1 MLLLWRIAAI
11 GTNRYLLLL
20 LPQRS
25 RRRRKH
31 PIVLWCLVDHVHIIR
46 TVYNRLVEDQLVYG
60 VIDGIERSS
69 DRDSSAVPSRR
80 DVPTFPMFSI
90 VQEARV
96 GGLEGSRG
104 LEPRG
109 SPPPGKREVGREVE
123 VFPKHPPALRKARSF
138 LLLFLL
144 ALGSELRRLM
154 RLMRGYVQTNQERLR
169 TPERRLDEPHN
180 FNLQSIA
187 NPRLQEKTRKS
198 TSRQEKMNPAST
210 LIVLS
215 TLAAVATG
223 KTIRGGAHHR
233 ELQRNRIIGGS
244 EAQEDR
250 YSFAV
255 SLQDRIG

>member
-1 MLLLWRIAAI
+1 MLNGIPLEGVVPQHVPLGRAPAIPSLKDGHTVGLLVAIISRYGVHQVSQSPSAHPGACCGANGVFVGRQDLLPKGWFVWRMLLLWRMVVI

-96 GGLEGSRG
+96 GGLEGSR
-104 LEPRG
+104 
-109 SPPPGKREVGREVE
+109 
-123 VFPKHPPALRKARSF
+123 ARSR
-138 LLLFLL
+138 LE
-144 ALGSELRRLM
+144 GSR
-154 RLMRGYVQTNQERLR
+154 
-169 TPERRLDEPHN
+169 EP
-180 FNLQSIA
+180 
-187 NPRLQEKTRKS
+187 
-198 TSRQEKMNPAST
+198 
-210 LIVLS
+210 
-215 TLAAVATG
+215 AAGQA
-223 KTIRGGAHHR
+223 
-233 ELQRNRIIGGS
+233 
-244 EAQEDR
+244 
-250 YSFAV
+250 
-255 SLQDRIG
+255 